1 MSAEK
6 KSKENSV
13 GLQYA
18 RQQRKRRWFLVLAVI
33 LLLVFS
39 LISLFLG
46 SNDVRFP
53 NLLVTC
59 FPSLSEHLSAAPMTN
74 IQSMVL
80 WKLRLPRIVSAVI
93 VGASLAV
100 CGTIMQATTGNVMA
114 SPYTTGIS
122 SAAALG
128 AAIGILFHPFG
139 ANSSSTII
147 CAFLVGMFDAAM
159 VYGVTLAADLGAGG
173 MILIGVA
180 LHFMFGAANSLLQYV
195 ANEDQLSQIV
205 HWTFGS
211 LTGIEWKAI
220 IVMGVA
226 LVVAMIVFMRSVWS
240 LNIMASSGDESA
252 RSGFTLETE
261 GYLPLG
267 CDERPRLGGPAD
279 PPDRPIMEVRTDRT
293 LHLRGVIMN
302 YYNGLIFRGFLSSLP
317 GSVLSGGQYDNL
329 MRRLRRRSG
338 AVGFAVYLD
347 QIARLDRSGG
357 EEAEGC

>member
-1 MSAEK
+1 MSAK
-6 KSKENSV
+6 GKCRPGKV
-13 GLQYA
+13 GLQYL
-18 RQQRKRRWFLVLAVI
+18 QQKRKRGLFLVLAVI
-33 LLLVFS
+33 LLLVTA

-46 SNDVRFP
+46 SNDVGFP
-53 NLLVTC
+53 NLLATY
-59 FPSLSEHLSAAPMTN
+59 FPKLGERLSAEPMTN

-80 WKLRLPRIVSAVI
+80 WKLRLPRIVSAIV

-139 ANSSSTII
+139 SNNTSTII
-147 CAFLVGMFDAAM
+147 CAFIVGMFDAAM

-180 LHFMFGAANSLLQYV
+180 LNFMFGAANSLLQYV

-211 LTGIEWKAI
+211 LTGIEWRSI
-220 IVMGVA
+220 IIMGVA
-226 LVVAMIVFMRSVWS
+226 LTLALIVFMRNAWS

-252 RSGFTLETE
+252 KALGVNPNRVRVLTGFIVTVV
-261 GYLPLG
+261 
-267 CDERPRLGGPAD
+267 AA
-279 PPDRPIMEVRTDRT
+279 IIISFV
-293 LHLRGVIMN
+293 GVIGFV
-302 YYNGLIFRGFLSSLP
+302 GLVAPHIARIVIGSEHRYLIP
-317 GSVLSGGQYDNL
+317 GSTLLGSLLVLIADTIGRTVVAPTIIPVGVVLSVVGAPLFVYL
-329 MRRLRRRSG
+329 IITRSRRRS
-338 AVGFAVYLD
+338 
-347 QIARLDRSGG
+347 I
-357 EEAEGC
+357 

>member
-1 MSAEK
+1 MSADK
-6 KSKENSV
+6 KSKPNSV

-18 RQQRKRRWFLVLAVI
+18 RQQRTRRWFLVLAVI
-33 LLLVFS
+33 LLIVFA
-39 LISLFLG
+39 LFSLFLG

-59 FPSLSEHLSAAPMTN
+59 FPSLSEHLSAEPMTN

-80 WKLRLPRIVSAVI
+80 WKLRLPRIISAVI

-139 ANSSSTII
+139 ANNTSTII

-180 LHFMFGAANSLLQYV
+180 LNFMFGAANSLLQYV

-220 IVMGVA
+220 IIMGVA
-226 LVVAMIVFMRSVWS
+226 LIVAMIVFMRNAWS

-252 RSGFTLETE
+252 KA
-261 GYLPLG
+261 LG
-267 CDERPRLGGPAD
+267 VNPNR
-279 PPDRPIMEVRTDRT
+279 VRVLTGLIVT
-293 LHLRGVIMN
+293 IVAAVIISFVGVIGFV
-302 YYNGLIFRGFLSSLP
+302 GLVAPHIARIVIGSEHRYLLP
-317 GSVLSGGQYDNL
+317 GSTLLGALLVLIADTIGRTVVAPTIIPVGVVLSVVGAPLFVYL
-329 MRRLRRRSG
+329 IITRSRRR
-338 AVGFAVYLD
+338 A
-347 QIARLDRSGG
+347 I
-357 EEAEGC
+357 